1 MKFRVEVVCISDSG
15 RERRSNALEMERRQL
30 AMETLGLN
38 LCESKA
44 ILESLQDFVIT
55 QQAAEDLE
63 QRRCC
68 PNCGDRYTVK
78 GGGTTEV
85 KTLFGAVEVAN
96 PRWNRCSV
104 SAERPQDIPAGGGL
118 AAWQD
123 HSGVAVRGKQVGLV
137 DPVCQG
143 CRLVA

>member
-68 PNCGDRYTVK
+68 PNCGDSLYRQGRRNDRSENVVWS
-78 GGGTTEV
+78 GASQP
-85 KTLFGAVEVAN
+85 TLE
-96 PRWNRCSV
+96 SLLV
-104 SAERPQDIPAGGGL
+104 STERPQDIPAGGGL

-123 HSGVAVRGKQVGLV
+123 HSGVAVRGKQVGIV